1 MVYRQ
6 NERSTRVREASRAR
20 MLAAARR
27 LFARRGFEATTMRQI
42 AAAARTS
49 IGNLYFYFAS
59 KEELLETLMAE
70 AREPLWAWIDRAIAT
85 VPPGA
90 TRLAIVLYANA
101 VGLLAADRALT
112 HMLLRESGRPELA
125 DRVARPY
132 WERMRAHIRENFP
145 GYPEA
150 DLDLA
155 AAAWTG
161 AGRSCIERAVAGDL
175 PGDPLE
181 LAAFLARWN
190 LRGLG
195 VSDPDIDEALA
206 GAATIIAELGPP
218 VRERE
223 PRR

>member
-6 NERSTRVREASRAR
+6 NARSARVREASRAR

-49 IGNLYFYFAS
+49 IGNLYFYFAN

-70 AREPLWAWIDRAIAT
+70 ARKPLWAWIDRATAT
-85 VPPGA
+85 EPPGA
-90 TRLAIVLYANA
+90 TRLAIVLFANA

-112 HMLLRESGRPELA
+112 QMLLRESGRPELA

-132 WERMRAHIRENFP
+132 RERMRAHIRENFP

-150 DLDLA
+150 DLDFA

-161 AGRSCIERAVAGDL
+161 AGRSCVECAVAGDL
-175 PGDPLE
+175 PDEPLA
-181 LAAFLARWN
+181 LAAFVARWN

-195 VSDPDIDEALA
+195 VPEPEID
-206 GAATIIAELGPP
+206 AAVAQAERI
-218 VRERE
+218 VRERGRE
-223 PRR
+223 AEGA